1 MTLLIK
7 AMNMTKEFAG
17 KPLFE
22 RVEIEVNAGDRMA
35 IYGRNGIG
43 KTTLLRLLA
52 GTLQPDRGT
61 VERRLSLE
69 AWGWMGQLTEADEQL
84 STHAYVEYGSPEH
97 SAAKQRLKLLEARMQ
112 AAQDPAM
119 ESLLA
124 DYQEAAERYLG
135 LDGYHWENQVERKL
149 LQLGLGREL
158 WEQPLGQLS
167 GGQKTRAQ
175 LARLMV
181 REPQLLLLDEPTNH
195 LDAASLDWLEAW
207 LCAYPG
213 TVVFVSHDRHFMDRV
228 ATCLVELMPTGS
240 RRYKGGYSDYTRQKE
255 LELRTQEQLYRKQ
268 QLLRE
273 QLKESIRTYRQW
285 FHQGEKSARMA
296 EVPIQRGY
304 FQARAG
310 THVSRMN
317 AKMKELERLEANS
330 VEKPREAAHLKVK
343 LGASDFA
350 SHTLVRVERA
360 AFRYAGGR
368 ELFAELSLRVERG
381 DRLAVLGHNGSG
393 KTTLLKLLVGE
404 LEPTTGIVRQ
414 HPQIS
419 IGYFSQELDHLDDE
433 ATLLDSLLAL
443 PAMTQTQARTILGC
457 FLFSGED
464 VRKRIGELSMG
475 ERCRVAFLK
484 LYFSGANLLVLDE
497 PTNYLDID
505 TRERIEQALMHYP
518 GAMVIVSHDRFFVRK
533 LAQKLLW
540 LGDDQRPIA
549 FAGTYDEYED
559 MKRVRE
565 QEGSPEL
572 LARANEKRQ
581 LELTLA
587 QLMGEGAWRPEIA
600 QQQLQQIRDIKLRI
614 SELD

>member
-7 AMNMTKEFAG
+7 AMNLMKEFAG
-17 KPLFE
+17 KPIFE
-22 RVEIEVNAGDRMA
+22 KVDLEANAGERIA

-61 VERRLSLE
+61 VERRLPLE
-69 AWGWMGQLTEADEQL
+69 EWGWMGQQTEADEAL
-84 STHAYVEYGSPEH
+84 STYAYVELGSPEH
-97 SAAKQRLKLLEARMQ
+97 FEAKQHLNLLEAKMRD
-112 AAQDPAM
+112 AADM
-119 ESLLA
+119 ERVLA
-124 DYQEAAERYLG
+124 DYQEAAERYMA
-135 LDGYHWENQVERKL
+135 LDGYHWESQVERKL

-158 WEQPLGQLS
+158 WELPLGKLS

-195 LDAASLDWLEAW
+195 LDAESLDWLEAW
-207 LCAYPG
+207 LRAYPG

-228 ATCLVELMPTGS
+228 ATCLVELTPTGS

-255 LELRTQEQLYRKQ
+255 LELRTQEQLYCKQ
-268 QLLRE
+268 QQLRE
-273 QLKESIRTYRQW
+273 QLEESIRTYRQW
-285 FHQGEKSARMA
+285 FHQGEKNARMA

-317 AKMKELERLEANS
+317 AKMKELERLEADR

-343 LGASDFA
+343 LGASEFA

-360 AFRYAGGR
+360 SFGYGGGR
-368 ELFAELSLRVERG
+368 QLFADLSLSVERG
-381 DRLAVLGHNGSG
+381 DRLAVLGPNGSG

-404 LEPTTGIVRQ
+404 LEPAAGIVRQ
-414 HPQIS
+414 HPQTS
-419 IGYFSQELDHLDDE
+419 IGYLSQELEHLDE
-433 ATLLDSLLAL
+433 GVTLLDSLLAL

-464 VRKRIGELSMG
+464 VRKRIGDLSMG

-505 TRERIEQALMHYP
+505 TRERIEQALLHYP
-518 GAMVIVSHDRFFVRK
+518 GAMVIVSHDRYFIRK

-540 LGDDQRPIA
+540 LGGERGPIS
-549 FAGTYDEYED
+549 FAGTYDEYAEAKR
-559 MKRVRE
+559 MKE

-587 QLMGEGAWRPEIA
+587 QLMSEGAWQPEIA
-600 QQQLQQIRDIKLRI
+600 QEQLQQIRDIKSRLA
-614 SELD
+614 ELE

>member
-7 AMNMTKEFAG
+7 AMNVMKEFAG

-22 RVEIEVNAGDRMA
+22 QVELEVNAGERIA

-52 GTLQPDRGT
+52 GLLELDKGS
-61 VERRLSLE
+61 VERRLPLDQ
-69 AWGWMGQLTEADEQL
+69 WGWMGQQTEADEAV
-84 STHAYVEYGSPEH
+84 STHAYVEEGCPEH
-97 SAAKQRLKLLEARMQ
+97 CAAKRRLKELEAQMQ
-112 AAQDPAM
+112 DATAPYM

-124 DYQEAAERYLG
+124 DYQEAAEQYMG
-135 LDGYHWENQVERKL
+135 LDGYHWETQVERKL

-158 WEQPLGQLS
+158 WDQPLSQLS

-195 LDAASLDWLEAW
+195 LDAASLEWLEVW
-207 LCAYPG
+207 LRAYPG

-228 ATCLVELMPTGS
+228 ATCLVELTPTGS
-240 RRYKGGYSDYTRQKE
+240 RKYRGGYTEYTRQKE

-273 QLKESIRTYRQW
+273 QLEESIRTYRQW
-285 FHQGEKSARMA
+285 FHQGEKNARMA

-310 THVSRMN
+310 AHVSRMN
-317 AKMKELERLEANS
+317 AKMKELERLEGER

-343 LGASDFA
+343 LSASDFA
-350 SHTLVRVERA
+350 SRSLVRLERA
-360 AFRYAGGR
+360 AFSYGQR
-368 ELFAELSLRVERG
+368 ELFAELSLSVDRG
-381 DRLAVLGHNGSG
+381 DRLAVLGPNGSG
-393 KTTLLKLLVGE
+393 KTTLLRLLVGE
-404 LEPTTGIVRQ
+404 LQPAAGKVRQ
-414 HPQIS
+414 HPQTS
-419 IGYFSQELDHLDDE
+419 IGYFSQELRVLDDGE
-433 ATLLDSLLAL
+433 TLLDSLLAL

-457 FLFSGED
+457 FLFSGEE
-464 VRKRIGELSMG
+464 VRKRIGDLSMG
-475 ERCRVAFLK
+475 ERCRLAFLK

-505 TRERIEQALMHYP
+505 SRERIEQALLRYP
-518 GAMVIVSHDRFFVRK
+518 GAMVIVSHDRFFIRK
-533 LAQKLLW
+533 LATKLLW
-540 LGDDQRPIA
+540 LSAERSPIA
-549 FAGTYDEYED
+549 FSGTYDEYAEASLAS
-559 MKRVRE
+559 E
-565 QEGSPEL
+565 SSPEL
-572 LARANEKRQ
+572 LARANERRQ

-587 QLMGEGAWRPEIA
+587 QLMSEGAWSPENA
-600 QQQLQQIRDIKLRI
+600 PAQLQIIRDIKARL
-614 SELD
+614 SELQG